1 MREADPRRPAAASGK
16 RTGLRGPRQ
25 ALSAAA
31 PSRRASL
38 FVAVNRSQPADLPV
52 PRLGTSTSSALAVST
67 PSVSGPGRGDGVTGL
82 PRRSRSGEGGHLV
95 VSKPSTCYGRHRPG
109 SSLES
114 GVVRREAAVPVT
126 STRLCGRSKWRP
138 NCRGAWWRWW
148 PGRPRG
154 PRAPRA
160 PVRPAAASRA
170 HSSSV
175 SLFCRPRGGSVA
187 GVLSLGG
194 STFPPQPGRTRCE
207 VTPHGSRMFQNTTL
221 FLSCPVV
228 PGKNN
233 VSRSHRW
240 GRSGAVRGPSGAPQN
255 FGICRRHR
263 NGSSFFLPRP
273 AGPGGP
279 SRAPR

>member
-1 MREADPRRPAAASGK
+1 MDTWSYRSRPLATAGTDQGPHWSLVSSAERRPS
-16 RTGLRGPRQ
+16 
-25 ALSAAA
+25 
-31 PSRRASL
+31 PSR
-38 FVAVNRSQPADLPV
+38 Q
-52 PRLGTSTSSALAVST
+52 
-67 PSVSGPGRGDGVTGL
+67 
-82 PRRSRSGEGGHLV
+82 
-95 VSKPSTCYGRHRPG
+95 PG
-109 SSLES
+109 S
-114 GVVRREAAVPVT
+114 
-126 STRLCGRSKWRP
+126 GRSKWRP

-148 PGRPRG
+148 LGRPRG
-154 PRAPRA
+154 PRGPRA

-175 SLFCRPRGGSVA
+175 SLFRWPRSGSVA

-255 FGICRRHR
+255 FGICRRHC
-263 NGSSFFLPRP
+263 NGSSFFLLRP

>member
-1 MREADPRRPAAASGK
+1 MFFVTRICSIPPSIHYFFSTRAREGIIIFIVKRMAIFFFFHLMALHRGPFPKCYRPARSVCVREADPRRPAAASGK

-95 VSKPSTCYGRHRPG
+95 VSTPSTCYGRHRPG

-126 STRLCGRSKWRP
+126 SARL
-138 NCRGAWWRWW
+138 W
-148 PGRPRG
+148 P
-154 PRAPRA
+154 
-160 PVRPAAASRA
+160 
-170 HSSSV
+170 
-175 SLFCRPRGGSVA
+175 F
-187 GVLSLGG
+187 
-194 STFPPQPGRTRCE
+194 
-207 VTPHGSRMFQNTTL
+207 
-221 FLSCPVV
+221 
-228 PGKNN
+228 
-233 VSRSHRW
+233 
-240 GRSGAVRGPSGAPQN
+240 
-255 FGICRRHR
+255 
-263 NGSSFFLPRP
+263 
-273 AGPGGP
+273 
-279 SRAPR
+279 